1 MFRKDRGSRCGKTCF
16 SVIPPGDG
24 PLWGVVSQPKNTEK
38 STNTY
43 TRVFPATVAQG
54 PGSAYWTLTSRQS
67 TASRKRLLCSDMDS
81 GPNSAYAPSEK
92 RCGMQELMHASVCI
106 DPWSVVHNRGEEWEL
121 QLGIAMPGQCP
132 HSAQSVP
139 TQCPLQCPHSAHW

>member
-1 MFRKDRGSRCGKTCF
+1 MIVAPVAGKH
-16 SVIPPGDG
+16 
-24 PLWGVVSQPKNTEK
+24 VSQL
-38 STNTY
+38 
-43 TRVFPATVAQG
+43 FL
-54 PGSAYWTLTSRQS
+54 PGMDHFGGSSLSPRTLKSRQIHTHVCFLLQWPRGQVLLTGRS
-67 TASRKRLLCSDMDS
+67 LRDKARASRKRLLCSDMDS

-132 HSAQSVP
+132 HSAHSVP
-139 TQCPLQCPHSAHW
+139 TRCPLQCPHSAHW